1 MSTLLVADIGG
12 TTVKIGFVVDGVPQ
26 TYQRVFPTNHLRRPD
41 PVEGLAEMISLAID
55 EAKLQPHAIVSTVP
69 GFLDKTATHV
79 LLAVNIPE
87 LNGCALVD
95 EIARSMRDSGLSGT
109 RCGALAH
116 RRARCWRLQGR
127 SSPSLDFFLERV

>member
-1 MSTLLVADIGG
+1 
-12 TTVKIGFVVDGVPQ
+12 
-26 TYQRVFPTNHLRRPD
+26 
-41 PVEGLAEMISLAID
+41 MISLAID

-95 EIARSMRDSGLSGT
+95 EIARSIGIPVYLERDAVLSLIGEHAAGGC
-109 RCGALAH
+109 RGANT
-116 RRARCWRLQGR
+116 
-127 SSPSLDFFLERV
+127 SLDFFLERVGAVSPGRTPLPRFWLGA